1 MKKFLISL
9 AFLTASVFA
18 INSII
23 GNDTLDNIIES
34 NVEALAN
41 TESDSCNNAVYEYDA
56 DGGIFATQKN
66 FRRCGDCKWVSGYN
80 PKYGC

>member
-9 AFLTASVFA
+9 AVLTASVFA

-23 GNDTLDNIIES
+23 ANDTLDNIIES

-41 TESDSCNNAVYEYDA
+41 TESN
-56 DGGIFATQKN
+56 
-66 FRRCGDCKWVSGYN
+66 
-80 PKYGC
+80 